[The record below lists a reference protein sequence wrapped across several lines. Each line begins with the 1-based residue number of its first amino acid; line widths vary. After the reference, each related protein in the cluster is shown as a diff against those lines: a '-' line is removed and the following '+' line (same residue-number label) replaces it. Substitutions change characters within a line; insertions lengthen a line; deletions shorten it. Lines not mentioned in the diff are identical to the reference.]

1 MRGRPVN
8 QASSILRAR
17 FVSGKSSQNIVPEQF
32 PQRDADIFME
42 PDNSAISREAEDMN
56 EWRHHGVSFL
66 DLPRELREMIYKHIP
81 HNSGVTT
88 YDTTLEPTKSRHYS
102 TDVAIHPV
110 NTLFQRRYGTS
121 GFAFGSGEHCS
132 AILSTCRTIYQ
143 EALPILYAATP
154 LGIWRPMFD
163 FSGSTHYSVFVG
175 KVFSSLPVHASKDIR
190 ILQLQGELW
199 QRNMVHLLDTA
210 VAKLPCLRTLEVCL
224 DPYYD
229 IAERR
234 NWFDDRAFSRQ
245 CWPAI
250 AALHLVAQNLSS
262 IDITMSPP
270 IDRIWIVATDIETN
284 TKVRLVDAALHR
296 FMWLQLQLL
305 VLKYEVTIY
314 GALVHGDAKKGMEFF
329 MDLLLERRDL
339 FEMYQGR
346 MLVRGCLDGTAEF
359 GLEREVEWLRG
370 ITGRD
375 FEVDE
380 KDKQIKVN
388 SGEKAEVKWCNFT
401 YELRPRGLVAGYPL

>member
-1 MRGRPVN
+1 
-8 QASSILRAR
+8 
-17 FVSGKSSQNIVPEQF
+17 
-32 PQRDADIFME
+32 
-42 PDNSAISREAEDMN
+42 
-56 EWRHHGVSFL
+56 
-66 DLPRELREMIYKHIP
+66 
-81 HNSGVTT
+81 
-88 YDTTLEPTKSRHYS
+88 
-102 TDVAIHPV
+102 
-110 NTLFQRRYGTS
+110 
-121 GFAFGSGEHCS
+121 
-132 AILSTCRTIYQ
+132 
-143 EALPILYAATP
+143 
-154 LGIWRPMFD
+154 
-163 FSGSTHYSVFVG
+163 
-175 KVFSSLPVHASKDIR
+175 
-190 ILQLQGELW
+190 
-199 QRNMVHLLDTA
+199 MVHLLDTA

-359 GLEREVEWLRG
+359 RLEREVEWLRG

>member
-1 MRGRPVN
+1 MVPNNSRVSLETEDTNERPRN
-8 QASSILRAR
+8 
-17 FVSGKSSQNIVPEQF
+17 
-32 PQRDADIFME
+32 
-42 PDNSAISREAEDMN
+42 AI
-56 EWRHHGVSFL
+56 SFL
-66 DLPRELREMIYKHIP
+66 DLPRELREMVYKHIP

-102 TDVAIHPV
+102 TEVAIQPAS
-110 NTLFQRRYGTS
+110 TLFERRYGTS
-121 GFAFGSGEHCS
+121 GFAFGSGEHRS

-143 EALPILYAATP
+143 EAMPILYAATP

-163 FSGSTHYSVFVG
+163 FSGSTHYPVFVE
-175 KVFSSLPVHASKDIR
+175 KAFSSLPVHASKYIR

-199 QRNMVHLLDTA
+199 QRNMVNLLNTA
-210 VAKLPCLRTLEVCL
+210 VAKLPCLQTLEVCL

-234 NWFDDRAFSRQ
+234 HWFDDRASSRQ

-250 AALHLVAQNLSS
+250 AALHLVARNLAS
-262 IDITMSPP
+262 INITMSPP
-270 IDRIWIVATDIETN
+270 IDRIWIVATDIETSA
-284 TKVRLVDAALHR
+284 KVRLMDAAFHR

-314 GALVHGDAKKGMEFF
+314 GALLHNDAKKGMELF

-359 GLEREVEWLRG
+359 RLEDEMEWLKG
-370 ITGRD
+370 ITGRG

-380 KDKQIKVN
+380 KEKRISVF
-388 SGEKAEVKWCNFT
+388 SEEKARVKWCNFD
-401 YELRPRGLVAGYPL
+401 YELRPRGLVAGFPL